1 MLRVDLRALRAGP
14 VETRAEVSPDDP
26 MLGDLEVA
34 LATPVRVDG
43 RLTESGSDDFLW
55 KATIRTTVTQGCRR
69 CLAPVAV
76 DVAADVQVLLTD
88 GDMGDDPSTY
98 PIPGDAQELE
108 LGEIVREELILAL
121 PGYVLCRDDCR
132 GLCAQCGKDLNE
144 GPCDCRPEPDPR
156 WAALEELRSRSPGKE
171 S

>member
-1 MLRVDLRALRAGP
+1 MLRVDLGALRMGP
-14 VETRAEVSPDDP
+14 VETRAEVSSDDP
-26 MLGDLEVA
+26 MLSDLDVA
-34 LATPVRVDG
+34 FAAPVRVEG

-55 KATIRTTVTQGCRR
+55 NAAIRTTVTQACRR

-76 DVAADVQVLLTD
+76 EVAADVQVLLTD

-98 PIPGDAQELE
+98 PIPADGQELE
-108 LGEIVREELILAL
+108 LGDIIREELILAL
-121 PGYVLCRDDCR
+121 PSYVLCREDCR
-132 GLCAQCGKDLNE
+132 GLCARCGKELNE

-156 WAALEELRSRSPGKE
+156 WAALEELRTRLPDKE